1 MQRLLKLRSLL
12 LLVVVAGG
20 LAVGLYYA
28 TRPQP
33 QPRAEPRPYVW
44 GFDMMDLIHLE
55 IELSRAGMQERWKR
69 GEDRQWYFDN
79 AEGQPVNRERW
90 GGGIALLVSGPGA
103 NRLIAEEATDEQLEL
118 FGLTEPQMTL
128 GLTLIDG
135 ELVEVIVGD
144 ATPDG
149 RSYYIKEITDADIYT
164 VDYTWYG
171 VLRRLV
177 TDPPYPPP
185 DQKPIES

>member
-20 LAVGLYYA
+20 LGVGLYYA

-33 QPRAEPRPYVW
+33 QPRPEPRPYVW
-44 GFDMMDLIHLE
+44 GFDMMELVHLE
-55 IELSRAGMQERWKR
+55 IRLPRAGMGERWKR

-79 AEGQPVNRERW
+79 QQGQPVNRDRW
-90 GGGIALLVSGPGA
+90 GGGVALLVSGPGA
-103 NRLIAEEATDEQLEL
+103 NRLIAEEATDEQLEV

-128 GLTLIDG
+128 GLTLTDG
-135 ELVEVIVGD
+135 DFVEVMVGD

-149 RSYYIKEITDADIYT
+149 RSYYIKEITDSDVYT

-171 VLRRLV
+171 VLQRLV

>member
-33 QPRAEPRPYVW
+33 QPRPEPRPFVW
-44 GFDMMDLIHLE
+44 GFDMMELVHLE
-55 IELSRAGMQERWKR
+55 IQLPRSGMGERWKR

-79 AEGQPVNRERW
+79 EEGLPVNRDRW
-90 GGGIALLVSGPGA
+90 GGGVALLVSGPGA
-103 NRLIAEEATDEQLEL
+103 NRRIAEQATDEQLDL

-135 ELVEVIVGD
+135 AFVEVIVGD

-149 RSYYIKEITDADIYT
+149 RSYYIKEITDVDVYT
-164 VDYTWYG
+164 VDYTWFG
-171 VLRRLV
+171 VLARLV
-177 TDPPYPPP
+177 LDPPYPPP
-185 DQKPIES
+185 DQKPIE

>member
-103 NRLIAEEATDEQLEL
+103 NRLIAEEATAEQLEL

-149 RSYYIKEITDADIYT
+149 RSYYIKDTTDADIYT

-177 TDPPYPPP
+177 TDPPYPTA

>member
-20 LAVGLYYA
+20 LAAGLYYA

-33 QPRAEPRPYVW
+33 QPRPEPRPFVW
-44 GFDMMDLIHLE
+44 GFDMMDLVHLE
-55 IELSRAGMQERWKR
+55 IELPRADMKERWKR
-69 GEDRQWYFDN
+69 GEDRQWYFDD
-79 AEGQPVNRERW
+79 EQGQPVNRERW
-90 GGGIALLVSGPGA
+90 GGGVALLVSGPGA

-135 ELVEVIVGD
+135 QLVEVIVGD

-149 RSYYIKEITDADIYT
+149 RSYYIKEITDVDVYT

-171 VLRRLV
+171 VLARLV
-177 TDPPYPPP
+177 LDPPYAPP
-185 DQKPIES
+185 DQKPVES